1 MSLVQID
8 ETKCARDGLCARD
21 CPMGLLEMAPGGPPR
36 EIPEAESTCLACGH
50 CAAICPTGALS
61 LKGADPEQM
70 PDGVRPRL
78 APEEVEQL
86 LRTRRSV
93 RVYKKEPVPR
103 DVLRRVIESARWAP
117 TATNRQGVNWLVV
130 EDAEKVHRLAG
141 MVVEGLRTIP
151 YFTRAVQAWEEGQD
165 MILRGAPHVL
175 VAHAATDGFDPAI
188 DSAIGM
194 TYIELAAHAHGL
206 GTCWAGVLMAAARL
220 KREIPKFL
228 EIPEKHKICAAMM
241 IGYPEHEYKR
251 IPARNELNVRLL

>member
-1 MSLVQID
+1 MSLIHID
-8 ETKCARDGLCARD
+8 ESKCARDGICVRD
-21 CPMGLLEMAPGGPPR
+21 CPMGLLEMAPGEPPR

-61 LKGADPEQM
+61 LRGTDPATL
-70 PDGVRPRL
+70 PDGGLPRL
-78 APEEVEQL
+78 AVEEVEQL

-93 RVYKKEPVPR
+93 RIYKKEPVPR
-103 DVLRRVIESARWAP
+103 DVLRRVIEAARWAP

-130 EDAEKVHRLAG
+130 EDAEKVHRLAA
-141 MVVEGLRTIP
+141 MVVDGLRTIP
-151 YFTRAVQAWEEGQD
+151 YFTRAVQAWERGLD

-175 VAHAATDGFDPAI
+175 VAHAATDGFEPAI
-188 DSAIGM
+188 DAAIGL

-241 IGYPEHEYKR
+241 IGYPTYEYKR
-251 IPARNELNVRLL
+251 IPPRNELNVRWL